1 MSKAK
6 GRAPKLAPAPTL
18 PPRDE
23 SIPDVRADDEV
34 AIKPWCFLPDGVR
47 MTPIMLHKIGWP
59 NRFRVLDI
67 KDHNGIRS
75 LVLDPCCQWMEDHEN
90 GTFRCEMHP
99 AAYFTKIETPAEQTA
114 SPEQPE
120 DGNRVPHQDDRYT
133 SLDLPWGEVVRVEY
147 LEDERVPVI
156 KVRFGRGRPPFS
168 VSGEI
173 ARFLKER
180 AVELGFL

>member
-6 GRAPKLAPAPTL
+6 ARSPKLAPAPAP

-59 NRFRVLDI
+59 NRFRVLDV

-75 LVLDPCCQWMEDHEN
+75 LVLDPCCKWMEDHEN
-90 GTFRCEMHP
+90 GNFRCEMHP
-99 AAYFTKIETPAEQTA
+99 AAYFSKIDAPTEQT
-114 SPEQPE
+114 SPQEQA
-120 DGNRVPHQDDRYT
+120 DDSNRVPNQEDRYT
-133 SLDLPWGEVVRVEY
+133 SFDVPWGEVIRVEY
-147 LEDERVPVI
+147 LEDDRVPALT
-156 KVRFGRGRPPFS
+156 VRFGKGRRPFS

-173 ARFLKER
+173 ARILKER